1 MSIEKRKTLFGENKS
16 ILAMAGELFQNIPV
30 KVKKSDVE
38 SILEDG
44 ILKAGTPFSADGKYV
59 DGTTV
64 TADKAAGLL
73 YKDVNFT
80 YSNGKESVS
89 LTVFGFVKNEGLPAS
104 VTDSVKKALKMIL
117 FI

>member
-1 MSIEKRKTLFGENKS
+1 MSFEKKETLFGENKF

-30 KVKKSDVE
+30 KVKKTDVT

-44 ILKAGTPFSADGKYV
+44 VLKAGTPISADGKYV

-64 TADKAAGLL
+64 TADKVIGLL

-80 YSNGKESVS
+80 YSNGNESVS
-89 LTVFGFVKNEGLPAS
+89 VTVFGFVKSDGLPS
-104 VTDSVKKALKMIL
+104 TVTEDIKSKLKMIL
-117 FI
+117 FV